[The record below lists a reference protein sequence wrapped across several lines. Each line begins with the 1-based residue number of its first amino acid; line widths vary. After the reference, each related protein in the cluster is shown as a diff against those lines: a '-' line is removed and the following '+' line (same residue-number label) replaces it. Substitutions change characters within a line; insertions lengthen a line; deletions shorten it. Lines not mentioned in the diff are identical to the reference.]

1 MEIQDYKILFL
12 QKSLLGQ
19 RTKFEEAE
27 EVIFKCI
34 KLAYRDML
42 TVGRFYIL
50 NDANNTSESRY
61 KKLKSILEKNNYV
74 YHRNIIEEILP
85 LFGDKEEI
93 RNHTNDRFVTRYGL
107 AQKFVNMTY
116 KYFYVFNDYIKKEI
130 DFSNCDC
137 PLDSVIL
144 RKNPELKGYTWSK
157 LTKEDY
163 EFCQKIISERL
174 QEESLNNELKLLGNL
189 AFDFKYW

>member
-1 MEIQDYKILFL
+1 MEKSYKIRFL
-12 QKSLLGQ
+12 EKSILNRETDLND
-19 RTKFEEAE
+19 TDT
-27 EVIFKCI
+27 IILKCI
-34 KLAYRDML
+34 NLAYRDML
-42 TVGRFYIL
+42 TAGKYYLV
-50 NDANNTSESRY
+50 NDEVNNMESRCNRL
-61 KKLKSILEKNNYV
+61 KLILEERNYI
-74 YHRNIIEEILP
+74 YSRDIIEKACI
-85 LFGDKEEI
+85 LFGTEEKI
-93 RNHTNDRFVTRYGL
+93 GLDNKYATRYGL

-144 RKNPELKGYTWSK
+144 RKNQELKGYTWSK

-174 QEESLNNELKLLGNL
+174 PKESLNDELKLLGNL
-189 AFDFKYW
+189 AFDFRYW

>member
-1 MEIQDYKILFL
+1 MEKKDYRISFL
-12 QKSLLGQ
+12 QKSLLG
-19 RTKFEEAE
+19 RKTKFEDPE
-27 EVIFKCI
+27 EVILKCI
-34 KLAYRDML
+34 KLAYRDMM
-42 TVGRFYIL
+42 TAGRYYL
-50 NDANNTSESRY
+50 VNKENNIDTRCNG
-61 KKLKSILEKNNYV
+61 LKSILEENSYI
-74 YHRNIIEEILP
+74 YSCDIIEKACI
-85 LFGDKEEI
+85 LFGKEENI
-93 RNHTNDRFVTRYGL
+93 GSDKKYVTRYGL

-144 RKNPELKGYTWSK
+144 RKIPEHKGYTWSK

-163 EFCQKIISERL
+163 EFCQKRISESL
-174 QEESLNNELKLLGNL
+174 LEENLNDKLKSLGNL